1 MNYQNLLFLIFLC
14 ASFYNVNN
22 QINNV
27 TKRRLIKKY
36 SNTTYCENITNPTE
50 YDDCFG
56 LQVESGME
64 TCCFL
69 KSKNTSSKIES
80 RSCISIT
87 AEEFK
92 DIKSAITNM
101 TTKNKTLKIVTLECD
116 HSFNIYYYSF
126 LSLIIIIFLL

>member
-1 MNYQNLLFLIFLC
+1 MKYQNLLYFIFLF
-14 ASFYNVNN
+14 ASFYNANNN
-22 QINNV
+22 QINKE
-27 TKRRLIKKY
+27 TKRRLKKY
-36 SNTTYCENITNPTE
+36 SNTTYCEDITNPTE

-87 AEEFK
+87 TEEFNN
-92 DIKSAITNM
+92 IKSAITNM
-101 TTKNKTLKIVTLECD
+101 TKKAKTLKIVTLECD
-116 HSFNIYYYSF
+116 HSFNINYYSF
-126 LSLIIIIFLL
+126 LSLIIIILLL